1 MANLEKS
8 TPKGEIFDWKILKRI
23 FVFVKPYRG
32 RFYLILFLTV
42 LLGVIAPI
50 RPYLIKLTVDDYIL
64 QNNWQGLNLMLVLL
78 LSSTVLQVGIEFV
91 HSYLSGWLGQNVVR
105 DIRMQVYNH
114 LMGMK
119 LSFYDKTPIGRLVTR
134 TISDIQTLSNIFTE
148 GIANILGDILQL
160 IFILAA
166 MLFLDWKLTLVTLT
180 VLPFLLIGTY
190 IFKEKVKDSFND
202 VRTAVSNLN
211 SFVQEH
217 VTGMAIVQ
225 IFNSERREHKKFES
239 INKEHRRAHVKTVL
253 YYSLYFPLAEIV
265 GAAGTGLVVWYGASS
280 VLGERIELGT
290 LIAFI
295 LFLALFFRPI
305 RMIADRF
312 NTLQLGIVSSDR
324 ILKLLD
330 DNSTIQHNGTYYAKN
345 LKGDIRFEEVWFAYN
360 MDSSKEKYNE
370 NGEINEETTTE
381 NKTEIKPEWVLKDIS
396 FEVKKGQTIA
406 MVGATGAG
414 KSSIINLLNK
424 FYEIQKGDIY
434 IDDRNLEDYD
444 LHSLRKHIGVV
455 LQDVF
460 LFSGTIIDNI
470 TLRNPSISLEKVKEA
485 AELVGAKD
493 FIEKLPNGFYYDVQE
508 RGATL
513 SVGQR
518 QLISFVRAMVYNPQI
533 LILDEATSSVDS
545 ETEELIQNAIDK
557 MMQGRTAIVI
567 AHRLATIQKADKIMV
582 LDKGEIKESGT
593 HEELIKLGGY
603 YNTLYEMQFL
613 QAEKS

>member
-8 TPKGEIFDWKILKRI
+8 TPKGEIFDWKILKRV
-23 FVFVKPYRG
+23 FVFVKPYQG
-32 RFYLILFLTV
+32 RFYFIIFLTV
-42 LLGVIAPI
+42 LLGMVAPI

-64 QNNWQGLNLMLVLL
+64 QNDWEGLNLMLILL
-78 LSSTVLQVGIEFV
+78 LSSAVMQVGVEFI

-105 DIRMQVYNH
+105 DIRLQVYNH
-114 LMGMK
+114 LMEMK

-134 TISDIQTLSNIFTE
+134 NISDIETLSNIFTQ

-160 IFILAA
+160 IFIFAA
-166 MLFLDWKLTLVTLT
+166 MLYLDWRLTLVTLT
-180 VLPFLLIGTY
+180 VLPFLLVGTY
-190 IFKEKVKDSFND
+190 IFKEKVKESFND

-225 IFNSERREHKKFES
+225 IFNSEKREYKKFEA
-239 INKEHRRAHVKTVL
+239 INKEHRRANIKTVL

-280 VLGERIELGT
+280 VLAERIELGT

-295 LFLALFFRPI
+295 LFLAMFFRPI

-330 DNSTIQHNGTYYAKN
+330 DNSTIQHNGTFFAKN
-345 LKGDIRFEEVWFAYN
+345 LKGNIRFEEVWFAYN
-360 MDSSKEKYNE
+360 MDISKEEYA
-370 NGEINEETTTE
+370 E
-381 NKTEIKPEWVLKDIS
+381 NKNPEIKPEWVLKNIS
-396 FEVKKGQTIA
+396 FDVKQGQTIA

-424 FYEIQKGDIY
+424 FYEIQKGEIFV
-434 IDDRNLEDYD
+434 DDKNIEEYD
-444 LHSLRKHIGVV
+444 LSSLRQNIGIV

-460 LFSGTIIDNI
+460 LFSGTIMDNI
-470 TLRNPSISLEKVKEA
+470 TLRNADISLEKVKKA
-485 AELVGAKD
+485 AELVGAKE

-518 QLISFVRAMVYNPQI
+518 QLISFVRAMVYDPQI

-557 MMQGRTAIVI
+557 MMEGRTAIVI

-582 LDKGEIKESGT
+582 LDKGEIKESGS
-593 HEELIKLGGY
+593 HEELLTLGGY
-603 YNTLYEMQFL
+603 YNTLYELQFL
-613 QAEKS
+613 QAERG

>member
-23 FVFVKPYRG
+23 FVFVKPYQG
-32 RFYLILFLTV
+32 HFYFIIFLTV
-42 LLGVIAPI
+42 LLGIIAPI

-64 QNNWQGLNLMLVLL
+64 KNDWEGLNLMLILL
-78 LSSTVLQVGIEFV
+78 LASAIVQVGVEFV

-134 TISDIQTLSNIFTE
+134 TISDIETLSNIFTQ

-160 IFILAA
+160 TFILAA
-166 MLFLDWKLTLVTLT
+166 MLYLDWKLTLVTLT
-180 VLPFLLIGTY
+180 VLPFLLVGTY

-217 VTGMAIVQ
+217 VTGMSIVQ
-225 IFNSERREHKKFES
+225 IFNSEKREHKKFES
-239 INKEHRRAHVKTVL
+239 INKEHRRANVKTVL

-295 LFLALFFRPI
+295 LFLAMFFRPI

-330 DNSTIQHNGTYYAKN
+330 DDSTIQHNGTYFAKN

-360 MDSSKEKYNE
+360 MDASKGKYNE
-370 NGEINEETTTE
+370 NGELNID
-381 NKTEIKPEWVLKDIS
+381 NKVEVKPEWVLKNIS
-396 FEVKKGQTIA
+396 FEVKQGQTIA

-424 FYEIQKGDIY
+424 FYEIQKGEIF
-434 IDDRNLEDYD
+434 IDDRNLEDYN
-444 LHSLRKHIGVV
+444 LNSLRQHIGVV

-470 TLRNPSISLEKVKEA
+470 TLRNPDISLERVKEA
-485 AELVGAKD
+485 AELVRAKE
-493 FIEKLPNGFYYDVQE
+493 FIEKLPNGFYYNVQE

-518 QLISFVRAMVYNPQI
+518 QLISFVRAMVYDPQI

-557 MMQGRTAIVI
+557 MMEGRTAIVI
-567 AHRLATIQKADKIMV
+567 AHRLATIQKASKILV
-582 LDKGEIKESGT
+582 LDKGEIKESGS
-593 HEELIKLGGY
+593 HEELLKLGGY

-613 QAEKS
+613 QTAKS

>member
-23 FVFVKPYRG
+23 FVFVKPYQG

-42 LLGVIAPI
+42 LLGVVAPI

-64 QNNWQGLNLMLVLL
+64 QNNWEGLNLMLILL
-78 LSSTVLQVGIEFV
+78 LASAVVQVGIEFV

-114 LMGMK
+114 LMEMK

-134 TISDIQTLSNIFTE
+134 NISDIQTLSNIFTE

-166 MLFLDWKLTLVTLT
+166 MLYLDWKLTLVTLT
-180 VLPFLLIGTY
+180 VLPFLLVGTY

-225 IFNSERREHKKFES
+225 IFNSEKREHKKFQS
-239 INKEHRRAHVKTVL
+239 INREHRRANVKTVL

-295 LFLALFFRPI
+295 LFLAMFFRPI

-330 DNSTIQHNGTYYAKN
+330 DNSTIQHNGTYFAKN

-360 MDSSKEKYNE
+360 MDSAKGKYNE
-370 NGEINEETTTE
+370 NGELNEELSEE
-381 NKTEIKPEWVLKDIS
+381 NKIKPEWVLKNIS
-396 FEVKKGQTIA
+396 FEVKQGQTIA

-424 FYEIQKGDIY
+424 FYEIQKGEIF
-434 IDDRNLEDYD
+434 IDDRNLEDYN
-444 LHSLRKHIGVV
+444 LNSLRGHIGVV

-470 TLRNPSISLEKVKEA
+470 TLRNPAISLERVKEA
-485 AELVGAKD
+485 AELVGAKE
-493 FIEKLPNGFYYDVQE
+493 FIEKLPNGFYYNVQE

-557 MMQGRTAIVI
+557 MMEGRTAIVI

-593 HEELIKLGGY
+593 HEELLKLGGY

-613 QAEKS
+613 QAAKS

>member
-8 TPKGEIFDWKILKRI
+8 TPKGEIFDAKILKRI
-23 FVFVKPYRG
+23 FVFVKPYQG
-32 RFYLILFLTV
+32 RFYFIIFLTV
-42 LLGVIAPI
+42 LLGIVAPI

-64 QNNWQGLNLMLVLL
+64 QNNWKGLNLMLILL
-78 LSSTVLQVGIEFV
+78 LTSAVFQVGLEFI

-134 TISDIQTLSNIFTE
+134 TISDIETLSNIFTQ

-166 MLFLDWKLTLVTLT
+166 MLYLDWKLTLVTLT
-180 VLPFLLIGTY
+180 VLPFLLVGTY

-225 IFNSERREHKKFES
+225 IFNSEKREYNKFEA
-239 INKEHRRAHVKTVL
+239 INKEHRRANVKTVL

-295 LFLALFFRPI
+295 LFLAMFFRPI

-330 DNSTIQHNGTYYAKN
+330 DNSTIQHNGTYFAKN

-360 MDSSKEKYNE
+360 MDSTQ
-370 NGEINEETTTE
+370 NEETE
-381 NKTEIKPEWVLKDIS
+381 NDEIKTEIKPEWVLKNIS
-396 FEVKKGQTIA
+396 FEVKQGQTIA

-424 FYEIQKGDIY
+424 FYEIQKGEIF

-444 LHSLRKHIGVV
+444 LNSLRQHIGVV

-470 TLRNPSISLEKVKEA
+470 TLRNPAISLERVKEA

-493 FIEKLPNGFYYDVQE
+493 FIEKLPSGFYYNVQE

-545 ETEELIQNAIDK
+545 ETEELIQTAIDK
-557 MMQGRTAIVI
+557 MMEGRTAIVI

-582 LDKGEIKESGT
+582 LDKGEIKESGS
-593 HEELIKLGGY
+593 HEELLKLGGY

-613 QAEKS
+613 QAEKG

>member
-8 TPKGEIFDWKILKRI
+8 TPKGEIFDWKILQRI
-23 FVFVKPYRG
+23 FVFVKPYQG
-32 RFYLILFLTV
+32 RFYFIIFLTV
-42 LLGVIAPI
+42 LLGIIAPI

-64 QNNWQGLNLMLVLL
+64 QNNWEGLNLMLILL
-78 LSSTVLQVGIEFV
+78 LVSAVVQVGVEFV
-91 HSYLSGWLGQNVVR
+91 HSYLSGWVGQNVVR

-134 TISDIQTLSNIFTE
+134 NISDIETLSNIFTQ

-166 MLFLDWKLTLVTLT
+166 MLYLDWKLTLITLT
-180 VLPFLLIGTY
+180 VLPFLLVGTY

-225 IFNSERREHKKFES
+225 IFNSEKREYKKFEA

-295 LFLALFFRPI
+295 LFLAMFFRPI

-330 DNSTIQHNGTYYAKN
+330 DDSTIQHNGTYYAKN
-345 LKGDIRFEEVWFAYN
+345 LKGNIRFEEVWFAYN
-360 MDSSKEKYNE
+360 VDSAES
-370 NGEINEETTTE
+370 EEA
-381 NKTEIKPEWVLKDIS
+381 KAEIKPEWVLKNIS
-396 FEVKKGQTIA
+396 FEVKQGQTIA

-424 FYEIQKGDIY
+424 FYEIQKGEVF
-434 IDDRNLEDYD
+434 IDDKNLEDYN
-444 LHSLRKHIGVV
+444 LHSLRQHIGVV

-470 TLRNPSISLEKVKEA
+470 TLRNPDISLERVKEA
-485 AELVGAKD
+485 AELVGAKE
-493 FIEKLPNGFYYDVQE
+493 FIEKLPNGFYYNVQE

-518 QLISFVRAMVYNPQI
+518 QLISFVRAMVYNPQV

-557 MMQGRTAIVI
+557 MMEGRTAIVI

-582 LDKGEIKESGT
+582 LDKGEIKESGS
-593 HEELIKLGGY
+593 HDELLKLGGY

-613 QAEKS
+613 QAEKG

>member
-8 TPKGEIFDWKILKRI
+8 TPKGEIFDWKILQRI
-23 FVFVKPYRG
+23 FVFVKPYQG
-32 RFYLILFLTV
+32 RFYFIIFLTV
-42 LLGVIAPI
+42 LLGIIAPI

-64 QNNWQGLNLMLVLL
+64 QNNWEGLNLMLILL
-78 LSSTVLQVGIEFV
+78 LSSAIVQVGVEFV
-91 HSYLSGWLGQNVVR
+91 HSYLSGWVGQNVVR

-134 TISDIQTLSNIFTE
+134 NISDIETLSNIFTQ

-166 MLFLDWKLTLVTLT
+166 MLYLDWKLTLITLT
-180 VLPFLLIGTY
+180 VLPFLLVGTY

-225 IFNSERREHKKFES
+225 IFNSEKREYKKFEA

-295 LFLALFFRPI
+295 LFLAMFFRPI

-330 DNSTIQHNGTYYAKN
+330 DDSTIQHNGTYYAKK
-345 LKGDIRFEEVWFAYN
+345 LKGNIRFEEVWFAYN
-360 MDSSKEKYNE
+360 VDSAES
-370 NGEINEETTTE
+370 EEA
-381 NKTEIKPEWVLKDIS
+381 KAEIKPEWVLKNIS
-396 FEVKKGQTIA
+396 FEVKQGQTIA

-424 FYEIQKGDIY
+424 FYEIQKGEIF
-434 IDDRNLEDYD
+434 IDDKNLEDYN
-444 LHSLRKHIGVV
+444 LHSLRQHIGVV

-470 TLRNPSISLEKVKEA
+470 TLRNPDISLERVKEA
-485 AELVGAKD
+485 AELVGAKE
-493 FIEKLPNGFYYDVQE
+493 FIEKLPNGFYYNVQE

-518 QLISFVRAMVYNPQI
+518 QLISFVRAMVYNPQV

-557 MMQGRTAIVI
+557 MMEGRTAIVI

-582 LDKGEIKESGT
+582 LDKGEIKESGS
-593 HEELIKLGGY
+593 HDELLKLGGY

-613 QAEKS
+613 QADKG

>member
-23 FVFVKPYRG
+23 FIFVKPYQG
-32 RFYLILFLTV
+32 RFYFIIFLTV
-42 LLGVIAPI
+42 LLGIIAPI

-64 QNNWQGLNLMLVLL
+64 QNNWEGLNLMLILL
-78 LSSTVLQVGIEFV
+78 IASAIVQVGVEFV

-134 TISDIQTLSNIFTE
+134 NISDIETLSNIFTQ

-166 MLFLDWKLTLVTLT
+166 MLYLDWKLTLVTLT

-225 IFNSERREHKKFES
+225 IFNSEKREHKKFEA
-239 INKEHRRAHVKTVL
+239 INKQHRKANVKTVL

-295 LFLALFFRPI
+295 LFLAMFFRPI

-330 DNSTIQHNGTYYAKN
+330 DDSTIQHEGTYFAKN

-360 MDSSKEKYNE
+360 MDKKGKYNE
-370 NGEINEETTTE
+370 NGELNVEDEVE
-381 NKTEIKPEWVLKDIS
+381 VKPEWVLKDIS
-396 FEVKKGQTIA
+396 FEVKQGQTVA

-424 FYEIQKGDIY
+424 FYEIQKGEIF
-434 IDDRNLEDYD
+434 IDDRSLETYNLN
-444 LHSLRKHIGVV
+444 SLRQHIGVV

-470 TLRNPSISLEKVKEA
+470 TLRNPDISLERVKEA
-485 AELVGAKD
+485 AELVGAKE
-493 FIEKLPNGFYYDVQE
+493 FIERLPNGFYYDVQE

-557 MMQGRTAIVI
+557 MMEGRTAIVI

-582 LDKGEIKESGT
+582 LDKGEIKESGS

-613 QAEKS
+613 QAERG

>member
-8 TPKGEIFDWKILKRI
+8 TPKGEIFDAKILKRI
-23 FVFVKPYRG
+23 FVFVKPYQG
-32 RFYLILFLTV
+32 RFYFIIFLTV
-42 LLGVIAPI
+42 LLGIIAPI

-64 QNNWQGLNLMLVLL
+64 QNNWEGLNLMLILL
-78 LSSTVLQVGIEFV
+78 LVSAIVQVGVEFV

-134 TISDIQTLSNIFTE
+134 TISDIETLSNIFTQ

-160 IFILAA
+160 IFILGA
-166 MLFLDWKLTLVTLT
+166 MLYLDWKLTLVTLT
-180 VLPFLLIGTY
+180 VLPFLLVGTY

-225 IFNSERREHKKFES
+225 IFNSEKREHKKFEA
-239 INKEHRRAHVKTVL
+239 INKEHRRANVKTVL

-295 LFLALFFRPI
+295 LFLAMFFRPI

-330 DNSTIQHNGTYYAKN
+330 DDSTIQHNGTYFAKN

-360 MDSSKEKYNE
+360 MDSEKGKYNE
-370 NGEINEETTTE
+370 NGELNEENQVE
-381 NKTEIKPEWVLKDIS
+381 VKPEWVLKDIS
-396 FEVKKGQTIA
+396 FEVKQGQTIA

-424 FYEIQKGDIY
+424 FYEIQKGDIF
-434 IDDRNLEDYD
+434 IDDRSLEDYN
-444 LHSLRKHIGVV
+444 LNSLRQHIGVV

-460 LFSGTIIDNI
+460 LFSGTIMDNI
-470 TLRNPSISLEKVKEA
+470 TLRNPAISLERVKEA
-485 AELVGAKD
+485 AELVGAKE
-493 FIEKLPNGFYYDVQE
+493 FIEKLPNGFYYNVQE

-557 MMQGRTAIVI
+557 MMEGRTAIVI

-582 LDKGEIKESGT
+582 LDKGEIKESGS

-613 QAEKS
+613 QAERG

>member
-23 FVFVKPYRG
+23 FVFVKPYQG
-32 RFYLILFLTV
+32 YFYFIIFLTV

-64 QNNWQGLNLMLVLL
+64 ESNWEGLNLMLVLL
-78 LSSTVLQVGIEFV
+78 IASAIVQVGVEFV

-105 DIRMQVYNH
+105 DIRMKVYNH

-134 TISDIQTLSNIFTE
+134 TISDIETLSNIFTQ

-166 MLFLDWKLTLVTLT
+166 MLYLDWKLTLVTLS

-190 IFKEKVKDSFND
+190 IFKEKVKSSFND

-225 IFNSERREHKKFES
+225 IFNSEKREYKKFEA
-239 INKEHRRAHVKTVL
+239 INKEHRKANIKTVL

-295 LFLALFFRPI
+295 LFLSMFFRPI

-330 DNSTIQHNGTYYAKN
+330 DESTIQHEGTYFAKH
-345 LKGDIRFEEVWFAYN
+345 LKGNIRFEEVWFAYN
-360 MDSSKEKYNE
+360 MDTTKEKHLE
-370 NGEINEETTTE
+370 NGSIEIET
-381 NKTEIKPEWVLKDIS
+381 KPEWVLKDIS
-396 FEVKKGQTIA
+396 FEVKQGQTIA

-424 FYEIQKGDIY
+424 FYEIQKGDIF

-444 LHSLRKHIGVV
+444 LNSLRRHIGVV

-460 LFSGTIIDNI
+460 LFSGSIIDNI
-470 TLRNPSISLEKVKEA
+470 TLRNPDISLESVKEA
-485 AELVGAKD
+485 AELVGAKE
-493 FIEKLPNGFYYDVQE
+493 FIEKLPNGFYYNVQE
-508 RGATL
+508 RGSTL

-545 ETEELIQNAIDK
+545 ETEELIQNAIDR
-557 MMQGRTAIVI
+557 MMEGRTAIVI

-582 LDKGEIKESGT
+582 LDKGEIKESGS
-593 HEELIKLGGY
+593 HEELLKLGGY

-613 QAEKS
+613 QAEKG

>member
-8 TPKGEIFDWKILKRI
+8 TPKGEIFDWKILKRVFI
-23 FVFVKPYRG
+23 FVKPYQG
-32 RFYLILFLTV
+32 RFYFIIFLTV
-42 LLGVIAPI
+42 LLGIIAPI

-64 QNNWQGLNLMLVLL
+64 QNNWQGLNLMLILL
-78 LSSTVLQVGIEFV
+78 LVSAIVQVGVEFI

-134 TISDIQTLSNIFTE
+134 NISDIETLSNIFTQ

-166 MLFLDWKLTLVTLT
+166 MLYLDWKLTLVTLT
-180 VLPFLLIGTY
+180 VLPFLLVGTY

-225 IFNSERREHKKFES
+225 IFNSEKREHKKFEA
-239 INKEHRRAHVKTVL
+239 INKEHRRANVKTVL

-295 LFLALFFRPI
+295 LFLAMFFRPI

-330 DNSTIQHNGTYYAKN
+330 DNSTIQHNGTYFAKN

-360 MDSSKEKYNE
+360 MDSTKKEYSE
-370 NGEINEETTTE
+370 NGDIQVET
-381 NKTEIKPEWVLKDIS
+381 KPEWVLKDIS
-396 FEVKKGQTIA
+396 FDVKQGQTIA

-424 FYEIQKGDIY
+424 FYEIQKGEIF
-434 IDDRNLEDYD
+434 IDDKNLEDYN
-444 LHSLRKHIGVV
+444 LNSLRQHIGVV

-470 TLRNPSISLEKVKEA
+470 TLRNPDISLERVKQA
-485 AELVGAKD
+485 AELVGAKE

-557 MMQGRTAIVI
+557 MMEGRTAIVI

-582 LDKGEIKESGT
+582 LDKGEIKESGS
-593 HEELIKLGGY
+593 HEELLKLGGY

-613 QAEKS
+613 QAEKG

>member
-8 TPKGEIFDWKILKRI
+8 TPKGEIFDAKILKRI
-23 FVFVKPYRG
+23 FVFVKPYQG
-32 RFYLILFLTV
+32 RFYFILFLTV
-42 LLGVIAPI
+42 FLGVIAPI

-64 QNNWQGLNLMLVLL
+64 QNNWEGLNLMLILL
-78 LSSTVLQVGIEFV
+78 LTSAVFQIGLEFI

-105 DIRMQVYNH
+105 DIRLQVYTH

-134 TISDIQTLSNIFTE
+134 TISDIETLSNIFTQ

-166 MLFLDWKLTLVTLT
+166 MLYLDWKLTLITLS
-180 VLPFLLIGTY
+180 VLPFLLVGTY

-225 IFNSERREHKKFES
+225 IFNSEKREYKKFES
-239 INKEHRRAHVKTVL
+239 INKEHRRANIKTVL

-265 GAAGTGLVVWYGASS
+265 GAAGTGLVVWYGAAS
-280 VLGERIELGT
+280 VLDERIELGT

-295 LFLALFFRPI
+295 LFLAMFFRPI

-330 DNSTIQHNGTYYAKN
+330 DDSTVQHNGTYFAKN

-360 MDSSKEKYNE
+360 MDSEKGKYNE
-370 NGEINEETTTE
+370 NGELNEETEVETT
-381 NKTEIKPEWVLKDIS
+381 PEWVLKNIS
-396 FEVKKGQTIA
+396 FEVKQGQTIA

-424 FYEIQKGDIY
+424 FYEIQKGEIFV
-434 IDDRNLEDYD
+434 DDRSLEDYN
-444 LHSLRKHIGVV
+444 LSSLRQHIGVV

-460 LFSGTIIDNI
+460 LFSGTILDNI
-470 TLRNPSISLEKVKEA
+470 TLRNPDISLERVKEA
-485 AELVGAKD
+485 AELVGARE
-493 FIEKLPNGFYYDVQE
+493 FIEKLPNGFYYNVQE

-545 ETEELIQNAIDK
+545 ETEELIQNAINK

-593 HEELIKLGGY
+593 HDQLLKLGGY

-613 QAEKS
+613 QAERG

>member
-8 TPKGEIFDWKILKRI
+8 TPKGEIFDWKILKRVFI
-23 FVFVKPYRG
+23 FVKPYQG
-32 RFYLILFLTV
+32 RFYFIIFLTV
-42 LLGVIAPI
+42 LLGIIAPI

-64 QNNWQGLNLMLVLL
+64 QNNWQGLNLMLILL
-78 LSSTVLQVGIEFV
+78 LVSAVVQVGVEFI

-134 TISDIQTLSNIFTE
+134 NISDIETLSNIFTQ

-166 MLFLDWKLTLVTLT
+166 MLYLDWKLTLVTLT
-180 VLPFLLIGTY
+180 VLPFLLVGTY

-225 IFNSERREHKKFES
+225 IFNSEKREHKKFEA
-239 INKEHRRAHVKTVL
+239 INKEHRRANVKTVL

-295 LFLALFFRPI
+295 LFLAMFFRPI

-330 DNSTIQHNGTYYAKN
+330 DNSTIQHNGTYFAKN
-345 LKGDIRFEEVWFAYN
+345 LKGNIRFEEVWFAYN
-360 MDSSKEKYNE
+360 MDSTKKEYSE
-370 NGEINEETTTE
+370 NGDIQVET
-381 NKTEIKPEWVLKDIS
+381 KPEWVLKNIS
-396 FEVKKGQTIA
+396 FEVKQGQTIA

-424 FYEIQKGDIY
+424 FYEIQKGEIF
-434 IDDRNLEDYD
+434 IDDKNLEDYN
-444 LHSLRKHIGVV
+444 LNSLRQHIGVV

-470 TLRNPSISLEKVKEA
+470 TLRNPDISLERVKQA
-485 AELVGAKD
+485 AELVGAKE

-557 MMQGRTAIVI
+557 MMEGRTAIVI

-582 LDKGEIKESGT
+582 LDKGEIKESGS
-593 HEELIKLGGY
+593 HEELLKLGGY

-613 QAEKS
+613 QAEKG

>member
-23 FVFVKPYRG
+23 FIFVKPYQG
-32 RFYLILFLTV
+32 RFYFIIFLTV
-42 LLGVIAPI
+42 LLGIIAPI

-64 QNNWQGLNLMLVLL
+64 QNNWEGLNLMLILL
-78 LSSTVLQVGIEFV
+78 LVFAIVQVGVEFV

-119 LSFYDKTPIGRLVTR
+119 LSFYDITPIGRLVTR
-134 TISDIQTLSNIFTE
+134 NISDIETLSNIFTQ

-160 IFILAA
+160 TFILAA
-166 MLFLDWKLTLVTLT
+166 MLYLDWKLTLVTLT
-180 VLPFLLIGTY
+180 VLPFLLVGTY

-225 IFNSERREHKKFES
+225 IFNSEKREHKKFEA
-239 INKEHRRAHVKTVL
+239 INKEHRRANVKTVL

-280 VLGERIELGT
+280 VLAERIELGT

-295 LFLALFFRPI
+295 LFLAMFFRPI

-330 DNSTIQHNGTYYAKN
+330 DDSTIQHNGTYFAKN

-360 MDSSKEKYNE
+360 MDSAKGKYNE
-370 NGEINEETTTE
+370 NGELNTE
-381 NKTEIKPEWVLKDIS
+381 NPVEIKPEWVLKDIS
-396 FEVKKGQTIA
+396 FEVKQGQTIA

-424 FYEIQKGDIY
+424 FYEIQKGEIF
-434 IDDRNLEDYD
+434 IDDRNLEDYN
-444 LHSLRKHIGVV
+444 LNSLRQHIGVV

-470 TLRNPSISLEKVKEA
+470 TLRNPEISLERVKEA
-485 AELVGAKD
+485 AELVGARE
-493 FIEKLPNGFYYDVQE
+493 FIEKLPNGFYYNVQE

-545 ETEELIQNAIDK
+545 ETEGLIQNAIDK
-557 MMQGRTAIVI
+557 MMEGRTAIVI

-582 LDKGEIKESGT
+582 LDKGEIKESGS

-613 QAEKS
+613 QAEKG

>member
-8 TPKGEIFDWKILKRI
+8 TPKGEIFDWKILKRVFI
-23 FVFVKPYRG
+23 FVKPYQG
-32 RFYLILFLTV
+32 RFYFIIFLTV
-42 LLGVIAPI
+42 LLGIIAPI

-64 QNNWQGLNLMLVLL
+64 QNNWQGLNLMLILL
-78 LSSTVLQVGIEFV
+78 LVSAVVQVGVEFI

-134 TISDIQTLSNIFTE
+134 NISDIETLSNIFTQ

-166 MLFLDWKLTLVTLT
+166 MLYLDWKLTLVTLT
-180 VLPFLLIGTY
+180 VLPFLLVGTY

-225 IFNSERREHKKFES
+225 IFNSEKREHKKFEA
-239 INKEHRRAHVKTVL
+239 INKEHRRANVKTVL

-295 LFLALFFRPI
+295 LFLAMFFRPI

-330 DNSTIQHNGTYYAKN
+330 DNSTIQHNGTYFAKN

-360 MDSSKEKYNE
+360 MDSTKKEYSE
-370 NGEINEETTTE
+370 NGDIQVET
-381 NKTEIKPEWVLKDIS
+381 KPEWVLKNIS
-396 FEVKKGQTIA
+396 FEVKQGQTIA

-424 FYEIQKGDIY
+424 FYEIQKGEIF
-434 IDDRNLEDYD
+434 IDDKNLEDYN
-444 LHSLRKHIGVV
+444 LNSLRQHIGVV

-470 TLRNPSISLEKVKEA
+470 TLRNPDISLERVKQA
-485 AELVGAKD
+485 AELVGAKE

-518 QLISFVRAMVYNPQI
+518 QLISFVRAMVYDPQI

-557 MMQGRTAIVI
+557 MMEGRTAIVI

-582 LDKGEIKESGT
+582 LDKGEIKESGS
-593 HEELIKLGGY
+593 HEELLKLGGY

-613 QAEKS
+613 QAEKG

>member
-8 TPKGEIFDWKILKRI
+8 TPKGEIFDWKILKRV
-23 FVFVKPYRG
+23 FKFVKPYQG
-32 RFYLILFLTV
+32 YFYFIIFLTV

-64 QNNWQGLNLMLVLL
+64 QNDWKGLNLMLILL
-78 LSSTVLQVGIEFV
+78 ICSAILQVGIEFV

-134 TISDIQTLSNIFTE
+134 NISDIETLSNIFTQ

-160 IFILAA
+160 TFILIA
-166 MLFLDWKLTLVTLT
+166 MLYLDWKLTLITLL
-180 VLPFLLIGTY
+180 VLPFLLVGTY
-190 IFKEKVKDSFND
+190 IFKEKVKNSFND

-225 IFNSERREHKKFES
+225 IFNSEKREYKKFEA
-239 INKEHRRAHVKTVL
+239 INKEHRKANVKTVL

-280 VLGERIELGT
+280 VLAERIELGT

-295 LFLALFFRPI
+295 LFLSMFFRPI

-330 DNSTIQHNGTYYAKN
+330 DESTIQHNGTYFAKN
-345 LKGDIRFEEVWFAYN
+345 LRGNIRFEQVWFAYN
-360 MDSSKEKYNE
+360 MDSAKGKYDE
-370 NGEINEETTTE
+370 NGQINQED
-381 NKTEIKPEWVLKDIS
+381 KTETKPEWVLKNIS
-396 FEVKKGQTIA
+396 FDVKQGQTIA

-424 FYEIQKGDIY
+424 FYEIQKGEIF
-434 IDDRNLEDYD
+434 IDDRNLENYN
-444 LHSLRKHIGVV
+444 LASLRQHIGVV

-470 TLRNPSISLEKVKEA
+470 TLRNPDISLEKVKKA
-485 AELVGAKD
+485 AELVGAKE
-493 FIEKLPNGFYYDVQE
+493 FIEKLPEGFYYNVQE

-545 ETEELIQNAIDK
+545 ETEEMIQNAIDK
-557 MMQGRTAIVI
+557 MMEGRTAIVI
-567 AHRLATIQKADKIMV
+567 AHRLATIQQADKIIV
-582 LDKGEIKESGT
+582 LDKGEIKESGS
-593 HEELIKLGGY
+593 HEELLKLGGY

-613 QAEKS
+613 QAEKK

>member
-23 FVFVKPYRG
+23 FVFVKPYQG
-32 RFYLILFLTV
+32 RFYFIISLTV
-42 LLGVIAPI
+42 LLGIIAPI

-64 QNNWQGLNLMLVLL
+64 QNDWQGLNLMLILL
-78 LSSTVLQVGIEFV
+78 LVSAIVQVGIEFI

-134 TISDIQTLSNIFTE
+134 TISDIETLSNIFTQ

-160 IFILAA
+160 SFILAA
-166 MLFLDWKLTLVTLT
+166 MLYLDWKLTLVTLT
-180 VLPFLLIGTY
+180 VLPFLLVGTY

-225 IFNSERREHKKFES
+225 IFNSEKREHKKFEA
-239 INKEHRRAHVKTVL
+239 INKEHRRANVKTVL

-295 LFLALFFRPI
+295 LFLAMFFRPI

-330 DNSTIQHNGTYYAKN
+330 DDSTIQHNGTYFAKN

-360 MDSSKEKYNE
+360 MDASKGKYNE
-370 NGEINEETTTE
+370 NGELNVK
-381 NKTEIKPEWVLKDIS
+381 NKVEIKPEWVLKDIS
-396 FEVKKGQTIA
+396 FEVKQGQTIA

-424 FYEIQKGDIY
+424 FYEIQKGDIF

-444 LHSLRKHIGVV
+444 LHSLRQHIGVV

-470 TLRNPSISLEKVKEA
+470 TLRNPEISLERVKEA
-485 AELVGAKD
+485 AELVGAKE
-493 FIEKLPNGFYYDVQE
+493 FIEKLPNGFYYNVQE

-557 MMQGRTAIVI
+557 MMEGRTAIVI

-582 LDKGEIKESGT
+582 LDKGEIKESGS
-593 HEELIKLGGY
+593 HEELLKLGGY
-603 YNTLYEMQFL
+603 YTTLYEMQFL
-613 QAEKS
+613 QAEKN

>member
-23 FVFVKPYRG
+23 FVFVKPYQG
-32 RFYLILFLTV
+32 YFYFIIFLTV

-64 QNNWQGLNLMLVLL
+64 QSNWEGLNLMLILL
-78 LSSTVLQVGIEFV
+78 IASAILQVGVEFI

-114 LMGMK
+114 LMEMK

-134 TISDIQTLSNIFTE
+134 TISDIETLSNIFTQ

-160 IFILAA
+160 TFILIA
-166 MLFLDWKLTLVTLT
+166 MLYLDWKLTLVTLS

-190 IFKEKVKDSFND
+190 IFKEKVKESFND

-225 IFNSERREHKKFES
+225 IFNSEKREYKKFEA
-239 INKEHRRAHVKTVL
+239 INKEHRKANVKTVL

-295 LFLALFFRPI
+295 LFLSMFFRPV
-305 RMIADRF
+305 RQLADRF

-330 DNSTIQHNGTYYAKN
+330 DNSTIQHNGTYFAKH
-345 LKGDIRFEEVWFAYN
+345 LKGNIRFEEVWFAYN
-360 MDSSKEKYNE
+360 MDSTKNKEV
-370 NGEINEETTTE
+370 EE
-381 NKTEIKPEWVLKDIS
+381 KVKPEWVLKDIS
-396 FEVKKGQTIA
+396 FEVKQGQTVA

-424 FYEIQKGDIY
+424 FYEIQKGDIF

-444 LHSLRKHIGVV
+444 LSSLRGHIGVV

-470 TLRNPSISLEKVKEA
+470 TLRNPDISLEKVKEA
-485 AELVGAKD
+485 AQLVGAKE
-493 FIEKLPNGFYYDVQE
+493 FIEKLPNGFYYNVQE

-545 ETEELIQNAIDK
+545 ETEELIQNAIEK
-557 MMQGRTAIVI
+557 MMEGRTAIVI

-582 LDKGEIKESGT
+582 LDKGEIKESGS
-593 HEELIKLGGY
+593 HEELLKLGGY

-613 QAEKS
+613 QAEKG